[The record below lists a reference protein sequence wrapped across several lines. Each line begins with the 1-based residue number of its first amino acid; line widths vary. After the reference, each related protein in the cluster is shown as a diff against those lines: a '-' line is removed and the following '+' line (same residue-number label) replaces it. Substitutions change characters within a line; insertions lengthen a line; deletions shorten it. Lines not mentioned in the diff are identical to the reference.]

1 MAKVSTLHPATL
13 LQLRIEL
20 KYIEPK
26 IWRELV
32 VPDTITL
39 ARLHDVIQA
48 AMGWTD
54 SHLHE
59 FEINGR
65 RYGVPDPDW
74 DFDRA
79 VISEN
84 RVKLTKAL
92 AGRKTFTYL
101 YDFGDGWEHK
111 VALKKTLINDGA
123 KKQAMCLG
131 GANACPPEDVGGP
144 YGYVEYITAISD
156 KAHPEHD
163 QMIEWR
169 GPGFNPAAFN
179 VNETNEILST
189 IKV

>member
-1 MAKVSTLHPATL
+1 MAKVGTLHPATL
-13 LQLRIEL
+13 LQLRVEL

-39 ARLHDVIQA
+39 ARLHDVLQV

-59 FEINGR
+59 FDINGR

-84 RVKLTKAL
+84 RIKLTKAL
-92 AGRKTFTYL
+92 AGRKSFTYL

-111 VALKKTLINDGA
+111 VTLRKTLINEGR
-123 KKQAMCLG
+123 KKQALCLG

-144 YGYVEYITAISD
+144 YGYVEYIAAISD
-156 KAHPEHD
+156 KSHPEHEA
-163 QMIEWR
+163 MIEWGR
-169 GPGFNPAAFN
+169 DDFDPTEFN
-179 VNETNEILST
+179 VDETNEILST